1 MSSQIDHLLSDDVVT
16 SLLSE
21 LTDFLE
27 KNNLSS
33 EDCCIVGSVCLSV
46 RELREHGDIDICIAP
61 QYRTG
66 TEDVVDPIELAPNKY
81 EHIGISDETIVYD
94 RAYHDIVGGIKIVRP
109 EIEYSHKQYRQ
120 WDKDME
126 DIKLLD
132 QYREATD
139 DWKEEIVIENY
150 TPSIEHVARRGV
162 HSLRRDGIRE
172 TVNHGLELIR
182 RHGPFSRPARSEYK
196 KKPISTPARAVQ
208 SYRQDGLK
216 KTIQRGIRLA
226 KNADPTGLLQRYSN
240 PRHKLNLGTLAE
252 NELTLQYPVA
262 QFIAEQYDDYE
273 FVRYDILV
281 YLSAIK
287 SHISGK
293 EGGTELYETFAEY
306 TDAPSL
312 DLFNETVDEYL
323 ESQRKPTVPI
333 GYSSEIIDA
342 QRTACAFYEESER
355 INVSVGSGGQNRD
368 RYPLQW
374 FTERDFTEEELNVL
388 RTEFSTLLSRT
399 GTLFEV
405 VLWPPV
411 SEYFDEILQ
420 SMQEEESVHSCARL
434 TFEQETF
441 GEFVRDLYATQTEVR
456 WDYIEEK
463 IDRIGEEPSE
473 IMSLQIEVPD
483 PRIRE
488 RNSHEMKEI
497 KERYRA
503 CYNPKIAP
511 DDPNTRR
518 VIHASDD
525 YLHNRET
532 RAVIDRYE
540 DRAVDI
546 EERIAIDESNKY
558 SWRNNSY

>member
-1 MSSQIDHLLSDDVVT
+1 MSEQVDSQISEEVIS
-16 SLLSE
+16 SLRPE
-21 LTDFLE
+21 FERFLE
-27 KNNLSS
+27 TNEIDK
-33 EDCCIVGSVCLSV
+33 EDCCIVGSVCLSI
-46 RELREHGDIDICIAP
+46 RNLRDHGDVDTCVAPSYRNEIDDV
-61 QYRTG
+61 
-66 TEDVVDPIELAPNKY
+66 EDSIELASAKY
-81 EHIGISDETIVYD
+81 EHIGISDDTIVYD
-94 RAYHDIVGGIKIVRP
+94 RACHDVVDGIKIVRP

-120 WDKDME
+120 WNKDVE
-126 DIKLLD
+126 DIRLLD
-132 QYREATD
+132 RYRETTD
-139 DWKEEIVIENY
+139 DWDEELVVENY
-150 TPSIEHVARRGV
+150 TPSIGHVARRGI

-172 TVNHGLELIR
+172 TVGHGVELAR
-182 RHGPFSRPARSEYK
+182 RHGPFNRRSQKEYET
-196 KKPISTPARAVQ
+196 KPIFIPARAVQ

-216 KTIQRGIRLA
+216 KTIQRGIRLV
-226 KNADPTGLLQRYSN
+226 KIADPTGLLQRYSK
-240 PRHKLNLGTLAE
+240 PRHKIKLGTLAE
-252 NELTLQYPVA
+252 NELTLQYPPA
-262 QFIAEQYDDYE
+262 QFVAAQYDDDE

-287 SHISGK
+287 AHRSDEEVS
-293 EGGTELYETFAEY
+293 TDLYETFAEY
-306 TDAPSL
+306 ADVPSL
-312 DLFNETVDEYL
+312 DRFLETVDEYL

-333 GYSSEIIDA
+333 GYSSEILDA
-342 QRTACAFYEESER
+342 QRAACAFYEEPER
-355 INVSVGSGGQNRD
+355 INVTVENGGQNRD
-368 RYPLQW
+368 RYPIHW

-388 RTEFSTLLSRT
+388 RAEFSTLLSRT

-411 SEYFDEILQ
+411 SGYFDEILQ
-420 SMQEEESVHSCARL
+420 SMQEEETVHSCTRL
-434 TFEQETF
+434 TFDQETF

-463 IDRIGEEPSE
+463 IDRIGNEQSE

-503 CYNPKIAP
+503 RYNPQIAP

-525 YLHNRET
+525 YLHNGET

-540 DRAVDI
+540 EHAVDI
-546 EERIAIDESNKY
+546 EEQIAIGEPIKCL
-558 SWRNNSY
+558 